1 MWVEIA
7 STQRVDEYSGVSRVM
22 VTLDRRRK
30 DSVARHSAL
39 SEHLRTPNYL
49 TQNRFK
55 NVGVIVDLGIWI
67 RSVSAQSIQDF
78 PFQKLRYNC
87 TSINIPKTLT
97 LLSIMS
103 TYTLKLVIF
112 YLLIFVPSADSN
124 LSIRVSRLGTLPQY
138 LFCRSRCHCRSAPSP
153 AWITL
158 PFTFSVHGIDYI
170 SPQDF
175 YQELC
180 NLIII

>member
-67 RSVSAQSIQDF
+67 RSFSAQSI
-78 PFQKLRYNC
+78 
-87 TSINIPKTLT
+87 
-97 LLSIMS
+97 
-103 TYTLKLVIF
+103 
-112 YLLIFVPSADSN
+112 
-124 LSIRVSRLGTLPQY
+124 
-138 LFCRSRCHCRSAPSP
+138 
-153 AWITL
+153 
-158 PFTFSVHGIDYI
+158 
-170 SPQDF
+170 
-175 YQELC
+175 
-180 NLIII
+180 